1 MNIYRRFKNK
11 EKLCLIIILKQENL
25 RQENLRQKNLKQEN
39 LKQKNGMGKLMKIE
53 YENVLDDHL
62 GKLHFTFVNTWEQ
75 LLPAHWHE
83 HLEIVYVT
91 GGEITAS
98 INDVSYELKKG
109 DIFLVNSN
117 DIHYTYTH
125 EDARY
130 YLLQIP
136 PIHLERISARW
147 EGLKF
152 QEFIPGSEEED
163 SLNFQLGKIFQEIA
177 IFYEEKEKGYHLLVL
192 SAVYRLLFL
201 LYTKGLQKRE
211 GAGDGHGTVRD
222 LERMKLCMEF
232 VREHYGESIS
242 LADAAGLLAITP
254 EHFCRLFRK
263 YTGQTFLTYVNQI
276 RMEHFFYD
284 LMETDE
290 NITFLLDKNGITN
303 YKGFLKKFKEVYGA
317 SPKVVRGETTGN
329 SHNGKSM

>member
-1 MNIYRRFKNK
+1 
-11 EKLCLIIILKQENL
+11 
-25 RQENLRQKNLKQEN
+25 
-39 LKQKNGMGKLMKIE
+39 MKAE

-62 GKLHFTFVNTWEQ
+62 GKIHFTYVNTWNQ

-83 HLEIVYVT
+83 HLEIIYVLE
-91 GGEITAS
+91 GGITAS

-136 PIHLERISARW
+136 PVHLERISTRW
-147 EGLKF
+147 KGLKF
-152 QEFIPGSEEED
+152 QELMTGEEED
-163 SLNFQLGKIFQEIA
+163 LNCQLGEIFQEIA
-177 IFYEEKEKGYHLLVL
+177 SLYEEKKEGYHLLVL
-192 SAVYRLLFL
+192 SAVYRLLYL
-201 LYTKGLQKRE
+201 LYTE
-211 GAGDGHGTVRD
+211 GIRAEENTETAHGTVRD

-232 VREHYGESIS
+232 VREHYSESIS
-242 LADAAGLLAITP
+242 LADAAGLLSITP

-263 YTGQTFLTYVNQI
+263 YTGQTFLAYVNQI
-276 RMEHFFYD
+276 RMEHFHTD

-303 YKGFLKKFKEVYGA
+303 YKGFLRKFKETYGEP
-317 SPKVVRGETTGN
+317 PKEVRR
-329 SHNGKSM
+329 SLRIGKN

>member
-1 MNIYRRFKNK
+1 
-11 EKLCLIIILKQENL
+11 
-25 RQENLRQKNLKQEN
+25 
-39 LKQKNGMGKLMKIE
+39 MKAE

-62 GKLHFTFVNTWEQ
+62 GKIHFTYVNTRDQ

-83 HLEIVYVT
+83 HLEIIYVL
-91 GGEITAS
+91 GGEITGA

-136 PIHLERISARW
+136 PVHLERISAKW
-147 EGLKF
+147 KGLKF
-152 QEFIPGSEEED
+152 QELIKWEKADVRIQANQLENVWKKELSGENAGVGKEPTNQYDG
-163 SLNFQLGKIFQEIA
+163 LNYGLGEIFREIA
-177 IFYEEKEKGYHLLVL
+177 GLYEEKKEGYHLLVL
-192 SAVYRLLFL
+192 SAVYRLLYL
-201 LYTKGLQKRE
+201 LYTE
-211 GAGDGHGTVRD
+211 GIRAEETLDSSRGTLRD

-242 LADAAGLLAITP
+242 LADAAGLLSITP

-263 YTGQTFLTYVNQI
+263 YTGQTFLNYVNQI
-276 RMEHFFYD
+276 RMEHFHTD
-284 LMETDE
+284 LLETDE

-303 YKGFLKKFKEVYGA
+303 YKGFLRKFKETYGEP
-317 SPKVVRGETTGN
+317 PKIVRQK
-329 SHNGKSM
+329 KSCRFRSSQ

>member
-1 MNIYRRFKNK
+1 
-11 EKLCLIIILKQENL
+11 
-25 RQENLRQKNLKQEN
+25 
-39 LKQKNGMGKLMKIE
+39 MKAE

-62 GKLHFTFVNTWEQ
+62 GKIHFTYVNTWDQ

-83 HLEIVYVT
+83 HLEIIYVL

-136 PIHLERISARW
+136 PIHLERISAKW
-147 EGLKF
+147 KGLKF
-152 QEFIPGSEEED
+152 QELIPAERADICISESPLKCVQKKVLAEGNQEENRKSAD
-163 SLNFQLGKIFQEIA
+163 QAGSLNDQLGEIFREIA
-177 IFYEEKEKGYHLLVL
+177 GFYKEKREGYHLLVL
-192 SAVYRLLFL
+192 SAVYRLLYL
-201 LYTKGLQKRE
+201 LYTE
-211 GAGDGHGTVRD
+211 GIQAEETVDSSHGTLRD

-242 LADAAGLLAITP
+242 LADVAGLLSITS

-263 YTGQTFLTYVNQI
+263 YTGQTFLNYVNQI
-276 RMEHFFYD
+276 RMEHFYTD
-284 LMETDE
+284 LLETDE

-303 YKGFLKKFKEVYGA
+303 YKGFLRKFKEIYGEP
-317 SPKVVRGETTGN
+317 PKAVRRR
-329 SHNGKSM
+329 GKN

>member
-1 MNIYRRFKNK
+1 
-11 EKLCLIIILKQENL
+11 
-25 RQENLRQKNLKQEN
+25 
-39 LKQKNGMGKLMKIE
+39 MKAE

-62 GKLHFTFVNTWEQ
+62 GKIHFTYVNTWDQ

-83 HLEIVYVT
+83 HLEIIYVLGGKIT
-91 GGEITAS
+91 GA

-125 EDARY
+125 EDAKY

-136 PIHLERISARW
+136 PVHLERISTKW
-147 EGLKF
+147 KGMKF
-152 QEFIPGSEEED
+152 QELIRSERTDACGSEN
-163 SLNFQLGKIFQEIA
+163 SLKSVQKQVHARANEGENQKPADQIDDLNYQLGEIFWEIA
-177 IFYEEKEKGYHLLVL
+177 GFYKEKKEGYHLLVL
-192 SAVYRLLFL
+192 SAVYRLLYL
-201 LYTKGLQKRE
+201 LYTE
-211 GAGDGHGTVRD
+211 GIRAEENTETAHGTVRD

-242 LADAAGLLAITP
+242 LADAAGLLSITP

-263 YTGQTFLTYVNQI
+263 YTGQTFLAYVNQI
-276 RMEHFFYD
+276 RMEHFHTD
-284 LMETDE
+284 LLETDE

-303 YKGFLKKFKEVYGA
+303 YKGFLRKFKETYGEP
-317 SPKVVRGETTGN
+317 PKEVRRSLRIG
-329 SHNGKSM
+329 

>member
-1 MNIYRRFKNK
+1 
-11 EKLCLIIILKQENL
+11 
-25 RQENLRQKNLKQEN
+25 
-39 LKQKNGMGKLMKIE
+39 MKAE

-62 GKLHFTFVNTWEQ
+62 GKIHFTYVNTWDQ

-83 HLEIVYVT
+83 HLEIIYVL
-91 GGEITAS
+91 GGEITGA

-136 PIHLERISARW
+136 PVHLERISAKW
-147 EGLKF
+147 KGLKF
-152 QEFIPGSEEED
+152 QELIKWEKAGVCALADQPD
-163 SLNFQLGKIFQEIA
+163 CLNYCLGEIFQEIA
-177 IFYEEKEKGYHLLVL
+177 GLYEEKKEGYHLLVL
-192 SAVYRLLFL
+192 AAVYRLLYL
-201 LYTKGLQKRE
+201 LYTE
-211 GAGDGHGTVRD
+211 GIRAEETLDSSRGTLRD

-242 LADAAGLLAITP
+242 LADAAGLLSITP

-263 YTGQTFLTYVNQI
+263 YTGQTFLNYVNQI
-276 RMEHFFYD
+276 RMEHFHTD
-284 LMETDE
+284 LLETDE

-303 YKGFLKKFKEVYGA
+303 YKGFLRKFKETYGEP
-317 SPKVVRGETTGN
+317 PKEVRRKAVGSRVTSKIE
-329 SHNGKSM
+329 

>member
-1 MNIYRRFKNK
+1 
-11 EKLCLIIILKQENL
+11 
-25 RQENLRQKNLKQEN
+25 
-39 LKQKNGMGKLMKIE
+39 MKAE

-62 GKLHFTFVNTWEQ
+62 GKIHFTYVNTWNQ

-83 HLEIVYVT
+83 HLEIIYVLE
-91 GGEITAS
+91 GEITAS

-125 EDARY
+125 EDAKY

-136 PIHLERISARW
+136 PVHLERISTRW
-147 EGLKF
+147 KRLKF
-152 QEFIPGSEEED
+152 QELMTGEEEY
-163 SLNFQLGKIFQEIA
+163 LNCQLGEIFQEIA
-177 IFYEEKEKGYHLLVL
+177 SLYEEKKEGYHLLVL
-192 SAVYRLLFL
+192 SAVYRLLYL
-201 LYTKGLQKRE
+201 LYTE
-211 GAGDGHGTVRD
+211 GIRAEENTETAHGTVRD

-242 LADAAGLLAITP
+242 LADAAGLLSITP

-263 YTGQTFLTYVNQI
+263 YTGQTFLAYVNQI
-276 RMEHFFYD
+276 RMEHFHTD
-284 LMETDE
+284 LLETDE

-303 YKGFLKKFKEVYGA
+303 YKGFLRKFKETYGEP
-317 SPKVVRGETTGN
+317 PKEVRR
-329 SHNGKSM
+329 SLRIGKNHL

>member
-1 MNIYRRFKNK
+1 
-11 EKLCLIIILKQENL
+11 
-25 RQENLRQKNLKQEN
+25 
-39 LKQKNGMGKLMKIE
+39 MKAE

-62 GKLHFTFVNTWEQ
+62 GKIHFTYVNTWNQ

-83 HLEIVYVT
+83 HLEIIYVL

-98 INDVSYELKKG
+98 INDVSYELKKR

-125 EDARY
+125 EDAKY

-136 PIHLERISARW
+136 PVHLERISTRW
-147 EGLKF
+147 KGLKF
-152 QEFIPGSEEED
+152 QELIRSERMDTCGSEN
-163 SLNFQLGKIFQEIA
+163 SLKSAQKQGHARANEGKNQKPADQIDDLNYQLGEIFREIA
-177 IFYEEKEKGYHLLVL
+177 DFYKEKKEGYHLLVL
-192 SAVYRLLFL
+192 SAVYRLLYL
-201 LYTKGLQKRE
+201 LYTE
-211 GAGDGHGTVRD
+211 GIRAEETTENAHGTLRD

-242 LADAAGLLAITP
+242 LADAAGLLSITP

-263 YTGQTFLTYVNQI
+263 YTGQTFLAYVNQI
-276 RMEHFFYD
+276 RMEHFHTD

-303 YKGFLKKFKEVYGA
+303 YKGFLRKFKETYGEP
-317 SPKVVRGETTGN
+317 PKEVRRR
-329 SHNGKSM
+329 GKN